1 MDMQRAFLAIIIS
14 FVILIGYQYY
24 FVPVAP
30 PVAPGQV
37 EQMGGATTGTS
48 VQQNEGIVAPQTLP
62 KASTQVGEAGQ
73 VGQSAA
79 MQTQERQPVIVD
91 PNAREITI
99 DTPLYTAIF
108 FEQGGGLKS
117 FVLKK
122 YRTAKADDAPA
133 MEMVTTTSPAELP
146 MLFSLDNGAGAE
158 LPLFKAEATSVHV
171 KEGGTGELKM
181 TAVQA
186 DGIRIERYLLFTSNT
201 YLIDSRYVVSN
212 TGAVPLQIS
221 PAMVM
226 TNGPF
231 AFGAAG
237 GGYLSGGAAGGMF
250 SGPAAY
256 VSGKLEEIK
265 VKKLADGPFML
276 QGALRWAAHVDNY
289 FMCALI
295 PGEGS
300 SGTFSAVGEN
310 KVRTVLIGGILK
322 LAPGETK
329 EFRYEGFFGPKKLAY
344 LKETGYDL
352 AEAINFGWFDILAK
366 PMLYMLNFFYSVFG
380 NYGIAIILVTCL
392 IKGSFWPITQKGMK
406 SMKNMQKLQP
416 KVAKLREKYK
426 EDPVKMNQEMMSLYK
441 TYKVNPV
448 GGCLPMLIQIPF
460 FFALY
465 RVLMAAIELRHAPF
479 MLWIND
485 LSAPD
490 RLMIGF
496 DIPILHGIP
505 VLTILMG
512 ASMYLQ
518 QKMTPT
524 TADPTQAKV
533 MQFLPVIFTVMFV
546 NFASGLVLYWFIN
559 NLLSILQQ
567 QLINRQT
574 GRGAATA

>member
-14 FVILIGYQYY
+14 FVILIGYQSY
-24 FVPVAP
+24 FMPPAP
-30 PVAPGQV
+30 PVAPGQL
-37 EQMGGATTGTS
+37 EQQENTSATGTTGA
-48 VQQNEGIVAPQTLP
+48 VQQGGNATGTLESTGSAP
-62 KASTQVGEAGQ
+62 GGQ
-73 VGQSAA
+73 VGQSGTV
-79 MQTQERQPVIVD
+79 QTQPQAAVD
-91 PNAREITI
+91 PAAREIVV

-117 FVLKK
+117 FILKK
-122 YRTAKADDAPA
+122 YLTAKEKDAPP
-133 MEMVTTTSPAELP
+133 MEMITATHPAEFP
-146 MLFSLDNGAGAE
+146 MVFSLDNGAGQELLFFQAE
-158 LPLFKAEATSVHV
+158 TDSVRV
-171 KEGGTGELKM
+171 DEGGTGELIM

-186 DGIRIERYLLFTSNT
+186 DGIQIERRLSFTAST
-201 YLIDSRYVVSN
+201 YLIDSNYAVRN
-212 TGAVPLQIS
+212 TGEVPLQVS
-221 PAMVM
+221 PALAM
-226 TNGPF
+226 TNAPF
-231 AFGAAG
+231 SAGHAG
-237 GGYLSGGAAGGMF
+237 GGYLAGASAGLFNGAA
-250 SGPAAY
+250 AY
-256 VSGKLEEIK
+256 LNGELEEIDRDD
-265 VKKLADGPFML
+265 LIDSPFLM
-276 QGALRWAAHVDNY
+276 QGTLGWAAHVDSY

-295 PGEGS
+295 PAKGNIGS
-300 SGTFSAVGEN
+300 FSAVGQE
-310 KVRTVLIGGILK
+310 KVRTVLAGGIMK
-322 LAPGETK
+322 LAPDETK
-329 EFRYEGFFGPKKLAY
+329 EFRYEGYFGPKKLAY

-352 AEAINFGWFDILAK
+352 AKAINFGWFDVLAK
-366 PMLYMLNFFYSVFG
+366 PMLYLLNFFYSLLG
-380 NYGIAIILVTCL
+380 NYGIAIILLTCL
-392 IKGSFWPITQKGMK
+392 IKGAFWPITQKGMK

-416 KVAKLREKYK
+416 KVAKLREKLK
-426 EDPVKMNQEMMSLYK
+426 DDPARMNQEMMALYK

-496 DIPILHGIP
+496 DIPILHGVP

-524 TADPTQAKV
+524 TADPTQARV
-533 MQFLPVIFTVMFV
+533 MQFLPVIFTVMFI
-546 NFASGLVLYWFIN
+546 NFASGLVLYWFVN

-574 GRGAATA
+574 GRGATTG

>member
-14 FVILIGYQYY
+14 FVILIGYQHY
-24 FVPVAP
+24 FMPAAP
-30 PVAPGQV
+30 PVVPGQV
-37 EQMGGATTGTS
+37 AQQGDGASGSATPQGGDTS
-48 VQQNEGIVAPQTLP
+48 SASPQTV
-62 KASTQVGEAGQ
+62 STAAGQGSEAGQ
-73 VGQSAA
+73 A
-79 MQTQERQPVIVD
+79 PVKTTVAVD
-91 PNAREITI
+91 ENARDITVN
-99 DTPLYTAIF
+99 TPLYTAIF

-122 YRTAKADDAPA
+122 YRTAKAEDAPS
-133 MEMVTTTSPAELP
+133 MEMVTTTNPAELP
-146 MLFSLDNGAGAE
+146 MIFSLDNGAGLE
-158 LPLFKAEATSVHV
+158 LPLFKAEATSVQV
-171 KEGGTGELKM
+171 GEGGPGHLKM
-181 TAVQA
+181 TAMQA
-186 DGIRIERYLLFTSNT
+186 DGIRIERYLTFTPDT
-201 YLIDSRYVVSN
+201 YLIDSRYVVTN
-212 TGAVPLQIS
+212 TSTVPLQIS
-221 PAMVM
+221 PALVM

-231 AFGAAG
+231 AFGAAS
-237 GGYLSGGAAGGMF
+237 GGYLSGGAAGMF

-265 VKKLADGPFML
+265 VKKLANGPFVL
-276 QGALRWAAHVDNY
+276 QGAVRWAAHVDNY
-289 FMCALI
+289 FMNALI
-295 PGEGS
+295 PGGN
-300 SGTFSAVGEN
+300 TVGAFTAQGKD
-310 KVRTVLIGGILK
+310 KVRTVLSNGILK
-322 LAPGETK
+322 LNPEESK

-344 LKETGYDL
+344 LKATGYDL

-366 PMLYMLNFFYSVFG
+366 PMLYLLNFFYSVFG
-380 NYGIAIILVTCL
+380 NYGVAIILLTCL
-392 IKGSFWPITQKGMK
+392 IKGTFWPITQKGMK

-426 EDPVKMNQEMMSLYK
+426 DDPMKVNQEMMALYK

-448 GGCLPMLIQIPF
+448 GGCLPMFIQIPF

-479 MLWIND
+479 MFWIND

-490 RLMIGF
+490 RLMVGF
-496 DIPILHGIP
+496 DIPYLHGIP

-512 ASMYLQ
+512 GSMYLQ

-533 MQFLPVIFTVMFV
+533 MQFLPIIFTAMFI
-546 NFASGLVLYWFIN
+546 NFASGLVLYWFVN

-574 GRGAATA
+574 GRGTTTA